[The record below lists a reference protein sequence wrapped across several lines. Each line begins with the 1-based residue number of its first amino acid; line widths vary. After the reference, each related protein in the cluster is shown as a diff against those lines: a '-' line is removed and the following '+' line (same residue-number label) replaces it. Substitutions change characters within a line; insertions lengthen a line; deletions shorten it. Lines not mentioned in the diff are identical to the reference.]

1 MKNFISIQKQME
13 LSIKNHIEKVNHIR
27 HCIKYKRVV
36 FRCIFPSL
44 PFSEE
49 VEKYLFTFIGVF
61 PLSYVALSYTA
72 IGPGL
77 LHSSRSLLLHESG
90 MDFLRNTSDE
100 P

>member
-1 MKNFISIQKQME
+1 MEISK
-13 LSIKNHIEKVNHIR
+13 KNHHDKVNHIR
-27 HCIKYKRVV
+27 HCMKYKKTV

-61 PLSYVALSYTA
+61 PLSYVSLSYTA
-72 IGPGL
+72 IGPGPWPSPTSSP
-77 LHSSRSLLLHESG
+77 LHMSSLDLSQ
-90 MDFLRNTSDE
+90 NTSDE

>member
-1 MKNFISIQKQME
+1 ME
-13 LSIKNHIEKVNHIR
+13 LSKKNHLDKVKHIR
-27 HCIKYKRVV
+27 HSIQYKKVV

-61 PLSYVALSYTA
+61 PLSDVSLSYTA
-72 IGPGL
+72 IAPGPWPSPT
-77 LHSSRSLLLHESG
+77 SSPLHESG
-90 MDFLRNTSDE
+90 MDFSQNTSDE